1 MNNDGKK
8 YFIKIKGSLV
18 EVTDEIYIAYY
29 EMERKEKYM
38 VEKDK
43 AHGLLYYDS
52 WDTEDT
58 RGIDYIMDSTVNV
71 EEEAIRTVMA
81 SDIWSY
87 VAQVDDKYHICEG
100 IAKGNTEIEIAKE
113 ANVTQQAIH
122 KNKKRVLNSL
132 KTIIEKNS

>member
-8 YFIKIKGSLV
+8 YFIKIKGALV

-71 EEEAIRTVMA
+71 EEEAIRTVIA

-87 VAQVDDKYHICEG
+87 VAQIDDKYHICEG
-100 IAKGNTEIEIAKE
+100 IAKGTTEI
-113 ANVTQQAIH
+113 NH
-122 KNKKRVLNSL
+122 KNKKKVLNSL
-132 KTIIEKNS
+132 KNIIEKNS

>member
-8 YFIKIKGSLV
+8 YFIKIKGALV

-29 EMERKEKYM
+29 EMECKEKYM

-71 EEEAIRTVMA
+71 EEEAIRTVIA

-87 VAQVDDKYHICEG
+87 VAQIDDKYHICEG
-100 IAKGNTEIEIAKE
+100 IAKGTTEIEI
-113 ANVTQQAIH
+113 
-122 KNKKRVLNSL
+122 
-132 KTIIEKNS
+132 